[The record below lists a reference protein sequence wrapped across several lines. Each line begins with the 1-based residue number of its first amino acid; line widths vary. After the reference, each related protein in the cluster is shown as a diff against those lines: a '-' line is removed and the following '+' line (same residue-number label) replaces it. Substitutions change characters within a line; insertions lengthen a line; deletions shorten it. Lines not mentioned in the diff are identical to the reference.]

1 MAVTTVKH
9 EIYGIKNAWTD
20 IRIENPGITY
30 VGIETHSGKF
40 LDPYNYSYILETRD
54 DDTMTSTFKF
64 VSNIGYGG
72 ITGTTTTVFNQIK
85 YYNQSYTLNLGT
97 VSNSGNISGDTII
110 PWLNFD
116 IIRVNIPDSSVF
128 TVTHRDAVTVQYTLR
143 YTANADIERKDI
155 FDPEWSTDN
164 TYSAVATQSGTITS
178 EAFIKKLYGSV
189 NNQSERI
196 IKLYG
201 NVNGQAKRIKKL
213 YGGVDGFS
221 KRIF

>member
-1 MAVTTVKH
+1 MAITTVRH
-9 EIYGIKNAWTD
+9 PIIGINNAWTD
-20 IRIENPGITY
+20 IRIEDPGVTY
-30 VGIETHSGKF
+30 EGLEDHSGPF
-40 LDPYNYSYILETRD
+40 LDYNYSYILETRD

-72 ITGTTTTVFNQIK
+72 VEIPGGSLSHRIK
-85 YYNQSYTLNLGT
+85 YYNQAYTLNLGT
-97 VSNSGNISGDTII
+97 VSNSGNISGDII
-110 PWLNFD
+110 TPWLNLD
-116 IIRVNIPDSSVF
+116 ITRVDIPDSSVF
-128 TVTHRDAVTVQYTLR
+128 TMTHRDAATVQYTLR
-143 YTANADIERKDI
+143 YTANADIEYYYWSDI
-155 FDPEWSTDN
+155 EWRAVN
-164 TYSAVATQSGTITS
+164 KYSVVATRSGTITS

-201 NVNGQAKRIKKL
+201 NVNGQSKRIKKL